1 MIPGTYL
8 QINIKL
14 KTDCKAVKSSRTVWV
29 LLSAE
34 IISIKQINLEGQ
46 TRKQNFFSGSILH
59 SIFLSN
65 QKNEYL
71 MSWQKQNLFFISIL
85 VQNTKNKYLK
95 IKPLWMIYL
104 FTNVRKHM
112 SQVRDVIQGK
122 PSNSAFCLW
131 YLHYHMEIQRHRM
144 SYCLRLMQLTW
155 NEWIEFQT
163 RPRK

>member
-1 MIPGTYL
+1 M
-8 QINIKL
+8 
-14 KTDCKAVKSSRTVWV
+14 
-29 LLSAE
+29 
-34 IISIKQINLEGQ
+34 IKQIEGQ
-46 TRKQNFFSGSILH
+46 TRKQILLHFKKISLLGVSFTQFFSC
-59 SIFLSN
+59 N
-65 QKNEYL
+65 QKMKYIIT
-71 MSWQKQNLFFISIL
+71 WHKQSLFFISIL

-131 YLHYHMEIQRHRM
+131 YLHYHMEIQRHWM